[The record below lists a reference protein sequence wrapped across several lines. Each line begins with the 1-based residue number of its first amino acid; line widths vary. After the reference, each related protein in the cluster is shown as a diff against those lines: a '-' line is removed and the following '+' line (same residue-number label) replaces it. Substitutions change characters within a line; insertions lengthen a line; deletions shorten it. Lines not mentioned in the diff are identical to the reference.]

1 MASSFMG
8 LFVQR
13 DGLNYAQKA
22 LDITGSNLL
31 NSKVEGYSR
40 QRLDLKSAF
49 TNNHCLGYVNQVY
62 LAGAGVEAQG
72 VTQIRSE
79 IYDDKY
85 RVHNAIVGKY
95 TVEEETLSHIENAL
109 DDIENETT
117 GFAHTLQTFRDSWQA
132 FSSQGTDQTD
142 LANITKNCAQ
152 TVIDVLK
159 NFNNRLENVRKDAF
173 DDFKSSAQKVNS
185 ILRQCAAINSDIKSG
200 YVLCGDF
207 YQTGFYDGTG
217 NDYQA
222 DTDYGPLEAK
232 DLMNNL
238 IDDLSE
244 YGNVSVKI
252 ENDGTYTISMAG
264 KDVVKQ
270 DEYAVLTYDVK
281 YKANPDATAA
291 NSEPKY
297 IYENDKEVLM
307 EELNFEI
314 SEMKDDKEWR
324 NSYIQLEDPTATNGF
339 DADLVSDLR
348 NSLMSGDFNKAR
360 NIERMMLD
368 KAGASVNPKYVPV
381 FSRLDNTAGNYV
393 SNGVPDFDSII
404 TQGKLRGQVDLYNGA
419 DVYATDHGKYNGAN
433 TSFKGIPYYKATIDA
448 LAKSIHDEFNKI
460 YTANGIDNFKMF
472 DFEAGLEGTAEG
484 LILSQQFK
492 DTPILAVHPE
502 GGNVTDANYLQIAN
516 TWVNRISSVFDKKHS
531 IGLEGETYTFEEF
544 VKYYGNTVGTQI
556 SDIKQHN
563 KSEGITFDVVAEARQ
578 SIMGVST
585 DEEGVHMLV
594 YQKWYN
600 AMSRMTTTLD
610 DLLDK
615 LINNTGRVGL

>member
-8 LFVQR
+8 LYIQR

-40 QRLDLKSAF
+40 QRLDLKSSF
-49 TNNHCLGYVNQVY
+49 VNNRCLGYENQVY

-85 RVHNAIVGKY
+85 RTHNAVLGKY
-95 TVEEETLSHIENAL
+95 NIEAETLSHIEDAL
-109 DDIENETT
+109 DDIENEST
-117 GFAHTLQTFRDSWQA
+117 GFAHTLQTFRDSWQS
-132 FSSQGTDQTD
+132 FSSTGTDQTD

-159 NFNNRLENVRKDAF
+159 NFNNRLENVRSDTLDDIKD
-173 DDFKSSAQKVNS
+173 SISTVNS
-185 ILRQCAAINSDIKSG
+185 IFRQCAAINEDIKSG
-200 YVLCGDF
+200 YVLYGDF
-207 YQTGFYDGTG
+207 YQTGFYDGDG
-217 NDYQA
+217 NDYKA
-222 DTDYGPLEAK
+222 DTDYGPLESK
-232 DLMNNL
+232 DMMNRL
-238 IDDLSE
+238 IDQLSE
-244 YGNVSVKI
+244 YGNVSVKV
-252 ENDGTYTISMAG
+252 ETDGTYTISMAG

-270 DEYAVLTYDVK
+270 DKYAVLTYDVK
-281 YKANPDATAA
+281 YKENPEAA
-291 NSEPKY
+291 ADNSEPKY
-297 IYENDKEVLM
+297 IFDDPKEVLM
-307 EELNFEI
+307 EELNFEL
-314 SEMKDDKEWR
+314 SELKTDKRWR
-324 NSYIQLEDPTATNGF
+324 NSYIQLEDNEAVAGF
-339 DADLVSDLR
+339 DTDLVSDLR

-360 NIERMMLD
+360 NIERMMLA
-368 KAGASVNPKYVPV
+368 KAGTAVNSKYVPV
-381 FSRLDNTAGNYV
+381 FDENKSI
-393 SNGVPDFDSII
+393 PDYDDII
-404 TQGKLRGQVDLYNGA
+404 REGKLRGQVDLYNGGS
-419 DVYATDHGKYNGAN
+419 VYATDHGQHNEAN

-448 LAKSIHDEFNKI
+448 LAKSIHDEFNGI
-460 YTANGIDNFKMF
+460 YTQNGIDNFKMF
-472 DFEAGLEGTAEG
+472 DFEPGLEGTAEG
-484 LILSQQFK
+484 LILSKQFS

-516 TWVNRISSVFDKKHS
+516 TWVNRVSSVFDKKHS
-531 IGLEGETYTFEEF
+531 IGLEGEQYTFEEF
-544 VKYYGNTVGTQI
+544 VKFYGNTVGNEIKDYTQYA
-556 SDIKQHN
+556 
-563 KSEGITFDVVAEARQ
+563 KSESVILKADEQSRQ